1 MSVYNTERLFWVRT
15 MRNVLD
21 REVMAK
27 VDFESWDEFGNGKV
41 GTKWYKIQM
50 HRQHKQQPRARNGSS
65 IELPHCRDLWVMGGQ
80 GEKWP

>member
-1 MSVYNTERLFWVRT
+1 MSVYNTERLLWVRT

-41 GTKWYKIQM
+41 GTK
-50 HRQHKQQPRARNGSS
+50 
-65 IELPHCRDLWVMGGQ
+65 
-80 GEKWP
+80 